1 MTKAAKCFG
10 YFLVEL
16 RNAAGCKSRADAVKK
31 INGLSRDGE
40 ELVSERQ
47 LFRWENGEM
56 LPKITAAL
64 ALGRAYGAEKEL
76 FEKLSECIQ
85 FSTKKDRRWRSN
97 AKSGHVKKLY
107 QYYTTGGRDCGET
120 S

>member
-1 MTKAAKCFG
+1 MTKAEKCFG

-16 RNAAGCKSRADAVKK
+16 RAASGCKSRADAVKK
-31 INGLSRDGE
+31 INSLSKDGE

-56 LPKITAAL
+56 LPKIKAAL
-64 ALGRAYGAEKEL
+64 AMGRAYGAEREL

-85 FSTKKDRRWRSN
+85 FSQKQKKDRLRLHIE
-97 AKSGHVKKLY
+97 SGLKKII
-107 QYYTTGGRDCGET
+107 C
-120 S
+120 

>member
-1 MTKAAKCFG
+1 MTKTSKRFG

-16 RNAAGCKSRADAVKK
+16 RNASGCTSRAAAVEK
-31 INGLSRDGE
+31 INSLSKTGE

-56 LPKITAAL
+56 LPKIKAAL
-64 ALGRAYGAEKEL
+64 AMGRAYGAEREL

-85 FSTKKDRRWRSN
+85 FSSTKKDRRWRSN

-107 QYYTTGGRDCGET
+107 RHYTTKGVM
-120 S
+120 